1 MLFKNT
7 CQIIVFKI
15 RVITKIVCSFL
26 FSKKIEEGSYFEL
39 FVKFPFFFQDWNFS
53 VKTLQ
58 PYKSFGKNCS
68 QQNDCRNAC
77 CQNSVHFFILKIG
90 NSKLHFYYTDN
101 KFTILRNGI
110 FYFSFFRWEWK
121 LLKIIVFID
130 EAGVFVEKEKI
141 VVNFHAFQVKRSRWK
156 QLVLQY
162 PVLSQSITWF
172 LNRWCVTMR
181 CKIKWVKLIDFKI

>member
-39 FVKFPFFFQDWNFS
+39 FVKFPFFFSQDWNFS
-53 VKTLQ
+53 AKTLQ

-90 NSKLHFYYTDN
+90 DRELHFYYTDN
-101 KFTILRNGI
+101 KFTILHNGI
-110 FYFSFFRWEWK
+110 FLFFRFFAENGSFWN
-121 LLKIIVFID
+121 LLTRL
-130 EAGVFVEKEKI
+130 
-141 VVNFHAFQVKRSRWK
+141 AFS
-156 QLVLQY
+156 
-162 PVLSQSITWF
+162 S
-172 LNRWCVTMR
+172 
-181 CKIKWVKLIDFKI
+181 KIKDCCENSCFSSKTKL